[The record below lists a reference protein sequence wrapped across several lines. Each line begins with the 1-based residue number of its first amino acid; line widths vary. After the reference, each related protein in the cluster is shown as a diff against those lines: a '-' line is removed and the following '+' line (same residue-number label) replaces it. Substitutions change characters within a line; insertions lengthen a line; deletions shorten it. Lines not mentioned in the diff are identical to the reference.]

1 MSIDY
6 STQYFFVSETSYNSQ
21 TQFSSNAP
29 MENPNSNLSFESKGQ
44 RIDQSIVTMQRTSL
58 PMPMVIA
65 AANKA
70 RSGQKGATSSSV
82 DTYSEGIFCKNHSN
96 SQIANQDK
104 NKNQPHVNVL
114 KVAVVTTSNQST
126 VKSSPEKRN
135 TNTYIKHI

>member
-1 MSIDY
+1 MSINY

-21 TQFSSNAP
+21 TQCSSNAP
-29 MENPNSNLSFESKGQ
+29 LENPNGNLNFESNGR
-44 RIDQSIVTMQRTSL
+44 RIDQSIVTMQRSSL

-126 VKSSPEKRN
+126 DKSSPEKRN

>member
-1 MSIDY
+1 
-6 STQYFFVSETSYNSQ
+6 
-21 TQFSSNAP
+21 
-29 MENPNSNLSFESKGQ
+29 
-44 RIDQSIVTMQRTSL
+44 MQRSSL

-82 DTYSEGIFCKNHSN
+82 DTPSEGVFCKNHGN
-96 SQIANQDK
+96 SQTANQDK
-104 NKNQPHVNVL
+104 NKNHPHADVL

-135 TNTYIKHI
+135 ANTYIKHI